1 MFQTTNQ
8 MGISVAAM
16 KTVIN
21 GDVIDHV
28 MVPQKTVSFKCHPI
42 YYARAYDK
50 AKGTFP

>member
-1 MFQTTNQ
+1 M
-8 MGISVAAM
+8 AR
-16 KTVIN
+16 N
-21 GDVIDHV
+21 GKEGLFRLVGFVYPFSDHV